1 MSLSP
6 LEFNVVLEVQV
17 DQGPEF
23 TPEQMRRLI
32 AEHPEF
38 EERFCSAMSHMVH
51 ELLTPPGEASNI
63 FSVGTTVT
71 FKE

>member
-1 MSLSP
+1 MPLSP
-6 LEFNVVLEVQV
+6 LKFDVVLEVQV

-23 TPEQMRRLI
+23 TPEQMRHLI

-38 EERFCSAMSHMVH
+38 EERFCSMMSHMVH
-51 ELLTPPGEASNI
+51 ELLTLPGEASNV
-63 FSVGTTVT
+63 FSVGTTVI